1 MTAPGFDAP
10 EKDWDAAYD
19 GASFVPQ
26 ETDVFTRV
34 AGHLDKAADHAD
46 ASAQLLGMVQLDRWQ
61 GAAADVFLGYI
72 DQLAGYYRTCKRS
85 ATTAAGDVRT
95 CGTAIGNARADAD
108 KAAADLTSAQARRT
122 KFKDDKNFVEEML
135 SLPEFVGILGDF
147 DAAYDRGC
155 DATADALKAL
165 DKLADALDPEDAS
178 LAALRAP
185 DPPDTDLSI
194 LLGQVPQS
202 QRELL
207 ERLFDPAREGLDGAG
222 ATNAA
227 EEALRNAQDVDSDDE
242 ARDFL
247 SSLEGLS
254 PEELRY
260 LFDHLDEDDIAALL
274 GHLDPEDDRAVY
286 NVLAENLPPEL
297 QVRLADTDPN
307 HYWHPWTGDGGPYA
321 WTVPDGLDPGVEPP
335 SGTDELQQGQLGDCH
350 VLASLAA
357 AERADPGFL
366 ADHVQA
372 NANGAYTVTLYRDGE
387 PFEVVVTPEVPHTVG
402 PDGSPYDAAYTH
414 GANASESTMYQIY
427 EKAIAQAWG
436 ELDPNDDDRFGY
448 EGMDGGWAE
457 NDLPYIT
464 GDDAERHDT
473 DDVSP
478 EELREYYEDHRPI
491 VVSSLPSDQAGK
503 KDLYDDDGVQMISG
517 HAYYV
522 IGIEGEGD
530 DTRVILGNP
539 WGADLPD
546 TGTVE
551 LTWEQFQA
559 ATSGVSVGE

>member
-1 MTAPGFDAP
+1 MTAPGFDP
-10 EKDWDAAYD
+10 PGKDWEASYD
-19 GASFVPQ
+19 GKAFVPQ
-26 ETDVFTRV
+26 EDDVFSRV
-34 AGHLDKAADHAD
+34 AGHLDDVADHAE
-46 ASAQLLGMVQLDRWQ
+46 ATAQLLGKVQLDRWK
-61 GAAADVFLGYI
+61 GAAAGVFLGYI
-72 DQLAGYYRTCKRS
+72 GQLASYYRTCQRS
-85 ATTAAGDVRT
+85 ATTAAGDVRS

-108 KAAADLTSAQARRT
+108 KAAADLTDAQERRR
-122 KFKDDKNFVEEML
+122 KFKDDKNLLEEML
-135 SLPEFVGILGDF
+135 SLPEYLGIAGDF

-155 DATADALKAL
+155 DATADALTAL
-165 DKLADALDPEDAS
+165 DRLADALDPEDAA

-194 LLGQVPQS
+194 LLAQVPQS

-207 ERLFDPAREGLDGAG
+207 ERLFDPARAGLDGAG
-222 ATNAA
+222 ATDAA
-227 EEALRNAQDVDSDDE
+227 EEALRNAQEVDSDDE
-242 ARDFL
+242 ARELL

-260 LFDHLDEDDIAALL
+260 LFDHLDEDDVAALL
-274 GHLDPEDDRAVY
+274 GRLDPEDDREVY
-286 NVLAENLPPEL
+286 NGLAAHLPAEL
-297 QVRLADTDPN
+297 QVRLADTDPH
-307 HYWHPWTGDGGPYA
+307 HYWHPWTGDGGPFA
-321 WTVPDGLDPGVEPP
+321 WNVPDGLDPGVEPP
-335 SGTDELQQGQLGDCH
+335 GGTDVLQQGQLGDCH

-357 AERADPGFL
+357 AERAHPGFL
-366 ADHVQA
+366 ADHVRA
-372 NANGAYTVTLYRDGE
+372 NANGTFTVTLYRDGE
-387 PFEVVVTPEVPHTVG
+387 PFEVVVTPEVPHTLG
-402 PDGSPYDAAYTH
+402 YDGSPYDAAYTH
-414 GANASESTMYQIY
+414 GDDASEATMYQVY

-436 ELDPNDDDRFGY
+436 ELDPNDDGRFGY

-457 NDLPYIT
+457 NDLPSIT

-478 EELREYYEDHRPI
+478 DDLRGYYEDHRPI
-491 VVSSLPSDQAGK
+491 VVSSLPSDDARG

-522 IGIEGEGD
+522 VGIEGEGD
-530 DTRVILGNP
+530 DTRVTLGNP